1 VQRFEFKFEKVLEW
15 RAARL
20 EKEEANLL
28 RLRKER
34 EELLLV
40 GATIREGVAEAAQVI
55 PPDPGRLTGSDLA
68 MLADY
73 GRSAKL
79 RLKRLAAK
87 IKEADARIQDQ
98 TRVVME
104 ADRQKQLLEDLRKSE
119 FEEWTY
125 EYNREIESTA
135 GEMFLARWK
144 RPS

>member
-1 VQRFEFKFEKVLEW
+1 MQRFEFKFEKVLEW

-20 EKEEANLL
+20 EKEEAHLL

-40 GATIREGVAEAAQVI
+40 RSTIEEGAAEAAQVI
-55 PPDPGRLTGSDLA
+55 PPDPGRLAGTDLA
-68 MLADY
+68 MLAEY
-73 GRSAKL
+73 ERSVKI
-79 RLKRLAAK
+79 RLKKLAAK
-87 IKEADARIQDQ
+87 VKEADARIQEQ

-125 EYNREIESTA
+125 EFNREIESTA

-144 RPS
+144 RPA

>member
-20 EKEEANLL
+20 EKEEAHLL

-40 GATIREGVAEAAQVI
+40 RSTIEEGAAEAAQVI
-55 PPDPGRLTGSDLA
+55 PSDPGRLAGTDLA
-68 MLADY
+68 MLAEY
-73 GRSAKL
+73 ERSVKM
-79 RLKRLAAK
+79 RLKKLAAK
-87 IKEADARIQDQ
+87 VKEADARIQEQ

-125 EYNREIESTA
+125 EFNREIESTA

-144 RPS
+144 RPA